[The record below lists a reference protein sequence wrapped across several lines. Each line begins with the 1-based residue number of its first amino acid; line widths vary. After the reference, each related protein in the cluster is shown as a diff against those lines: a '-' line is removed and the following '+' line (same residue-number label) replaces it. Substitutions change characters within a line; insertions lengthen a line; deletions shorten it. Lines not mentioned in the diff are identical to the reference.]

1 MYFHVCWHVLY
12 ALSSFTASLFLPS
25 FTLLVL
31 ATQIGIFDG
40 THPGMIEDRVKYHHT
55 KFGAYHKVNNHMIYP
70 PQ

>member
-1 MYFHVCWHVLY
+1 MC
-12 ALSSFTASLFLPS
+12 TMLFYG
-25 FTLLVL
+25 FINFNMVVL